1 MDKRINKLL
10 SGLENIVQLI
20 IDYICGYK
28 ILEKIISDF
37 NEVKEYYNNIGISA
51 SLIIVCSILNAK
63 GFTIPTRE
71 WYNILGK
78 IDRDIL
84 LIDNLYIENFD
95 DKIKK
100 ILKPIFDSIYNTCG
114 YERCIAYDKNDN
126 FVGLN

>member
-51 SLIIVCSILNAK
+51 PLIIVCSILNAQ

-95 DKIKK
+95 DKTEK
-100 ILKPIFDSIYNTCG
+100 ILKPIFDSIYNACG

>member
-20 IDYICGYK
+20 IDYICGYQ

-51 SLIIVCSILNAK
+51 SLIIVCLILNAK
-63 GFTIPTRE
+63 RFTIPTRE

-100 ILKPIFDSIYNTCG
+100 N
-114 YERCIAYDKNDN
+114 
-126 FVGLN
+126 

>member
-51 SLIIVCSILNAK
+51 PLIIVCSILNAQ

-95 DKIKK
+95 GKIKK
-100 ILKPIFDSIYNTCG
+100 ILKSIFDSIYNTCG
-114 YERCIAYDKNDN
+114 YKRCIA
-126 FVGLN
+126 